1 MRVTVNEKKFSI
13 FMILSKPVTHTVLV
27 LEQLFPIFPAA
38 LHSRRAQAK
47 LVFAHGGCEGLVVG
61 ARVHI
66 AREASTVVR

>member
-1 MRVTVNEKKFSI
+1 MVQYVRI
-13 FMILSKPVTHTVLV
+13 
-27 LEQLFPIFPAA
+27 LEQLFPIFPDA

-47 LVFAHGGCEGLVVG
+47 LIFARGGCEGLVVG